1 MAGGAGQFRKGAM
14 LMAESWSEQQQRHA
28 RERVELLRTI
38 LLDAEPEACSAAV
51 SVPDLL
57 EVLCEE
63 VAARHRVSSEEMRG
77 HCRRAALVE
86 ARREAYELMLRAE
99 FSASEV
105 ARFFRR
111 DHTTILFAL
120 RGAEGAARRRS
131 QLVAATVGALG
142 AA

>member
-1 MAGGAGQFRKGAM
+1 
-14 LMAESWSEQQQRHA
+14 MAETWSEQQQRHA
-28 RERVELLRTI
+28 RERVSLLRAI
-38 LLDAEPEACSAAV
+38 LVAGGGEVCGAEV
-51 SVPDLL
+51 SVPELL

-63 VAARHRVSSEEMRG
+63 VASRHRVSSEEMRG

-99 FSASEV
+99 FSVSEV

-111 DHTTILFAL
+111 DHTTVLFAL
-120 RGAEGAARRRS
+120 RGAEGAAQRRS

-142 AA
+142 EV

>member
-1 MAGGAGQFRKGAM
+1 
-14 LMAESWSEQQQRHA
+14 MAESWSEQQQRHA

-38 LLDAEPEACSAAV
+38 LLDSDAEACSAAV
-51 SVPDLL
+51 TASDLL
-57 EVLCEE
+57 EVICEE

-86 ARREAYELMLRAE
+86 ARREAYELMVRAE
-99 FSASEV
+99 FSVSEV

-111 DHTTILFAL
+111 DHTTVLFAL
-120 RGAEGAARRRS
+120 RRAGGAAQRRS

>member
-1 MAGGAGQFRKGAM
+1 
-14 LMAESWSEQQQRHA
+14 MAESWSEQQRRHA

-38 LLDAEPEACSAAV
+38 LVDGDAEACGSAV
-51 SVPDLL
+51 SAMDLL
-57 EVLCEE
+57 EVICEE
-63 VAARHRVSSEEMRG
+63 VAARHRVSSEDMRG

-99 FSASEV
+99 FSVSEV

-111 DHTTILFAL
+111 DHTTVLFAL
-120 RGAEGAARRRS
+120 RGVEGAARRRS